1 MATTTCSLDAP
12 ISVVDS
18 FLSHRS
24 TEFTKDSKEATF
36 RCFQTRTIEYDR
48 MDVVGWFRQN
58 IPVACEF
65 ALKNVSIWAPVNVH
79 KVGESIQVGM
89 HTNRIYP

>member
-1 MATTTCSLDAP
+1 
-12 ISVVDS
+12 
-18 FLSHRS
+18 
-24 TEFTKDSKEATF
+24 
-36 RCFQTRTIEYDR
+36 

-65 ALKNVSIWAPVNVH
+65 ALENVSIWAPVNVH